1 MSGRELTFKYPNAV
15 VRVHIPDYDETEHN
29 RAMKELK
36 LSAEKIMKEVLKNE
50 YSARNTN
57 VN

>member
-15 VRVHIPDYDETEHN
+15 VRVHIPDYNEDEHN

-36 LSAEKIMKEVLKNE
+36 LSAEKIMKEVLRNE
-50 YSARNTN
+50 YNALNTN
-57 VN
+57 SN